1 MDCDFFHKRRILYR
15 GGEKGQ
21 MKKSIL
27 ILGILLATLLL
38 FSGLTWTAQKEAEKD
53 TTKAAPKAVYKYM
66 GATSCK
72 GCHNIAKRGKQF
84 DVWSSKRHAQGYKTL
99 ANEQSGKIAKEM
111 KIKDAQKSE
120 KCLKCHVTGYGVPDS
135 LFGKKYSME
144 EGVTCEACHGPGEKY
159 KSIKMMKDK
168 ELALKN
174 GLIEPTEEVC
184 VTCHN
189 KESPTYKPFKYVEA
203 VKAIAHPY
211 PEVEEKK

>member
-1 MDCDFFHKRRILYR
+1 MR
-15 GGEKGQ
+15 
-21 MKKSIL
+21 KSFL
-27 ILGILLATLLL
+27 VLALLL
-38 FSGLTWTAQKEAEKD
+38 GVIVVFSGLSWTAQKEAKEEAKKD
-53 TTKAAPKAVYKYM
+53 TVKAAPEAVYKYM

-72 GCHNIAKRGKQF
+72 GCHNVTMRGKQF
-84 DVWSSKRHAQGYKTL
+84 DVWSSKKHAQAYKTL

-120 KCLKCHVTGYGVPDS
+120 KCLKCHVTGYGVADS
-135 LFGKKYSME
+135 LLGEKYSVE

-159 KSIKMMKDK
+159 KSMKMMKDK

-189 KESPTYKPFKYVEA
+189 KESPTYKPFKYAEA